1 MTFKQQ
7 VASSA
12 AWVGLSTVVVKVLS
26 FIAITLVLAR
36 VLEPSDFGL
45 VGIAWL
51 AINAF
56 DFLREMGISSALIYR
71 QDDDDGVAADVA
83 FIALIISSIVIY
95 IVIFLISP
103 LIELFFR
110 DAHGLTPVLRV
121 LGLIMI
127 INGISQTPYTLLAKN
142 LQFRNKAIPE
152 IIAGVTNSV
161 IAIVLALRGFGVWA
175 LVIGYLVGGV
185 MRTSLVW
192 FFTSWRPKPRFDRQ
206 VWREMIDYG
215 RHIVGSR
222 FMIFGITNL
231 DDALIGRMLGATS
244 LGFYT
249 FAYRLSN
256 VPATHVTR
264 LVNSVMFPAYSKI
277 QEDHKRVRRI
287 FFDTIQAV
295 GLISIPLAL
304 GTMVL
309 GPNFVHNYY
318 QGKWDASILA
328 MQWLVIYG
336 LARSIAAN
344 MGNIYRSLG
353 KPQWLTYLATW
364 RLITMGVLLV
374 PAIWWR
380 GIIGVSILSAVV
392 AVVDFA
398 IAAWMVNRLLGGGYR
413 PYFRRLGPIF
423 LISGISVTIAFLTMK
438 IAPAPYPTIP
448 FLVASIVMVLIYAV
462 LSWFFEPIFRR
473 LTLGVLNQMGPTRGL
488 AARLRAQ

>member
-1 MTFKQQ
+1 MTFKRQ

-51 AINAF
+51 AINSF
-56 DFLREMGISSALIYR
+56 DYLRELGISSALIYR
-71 QDDDDGVAADVA
+71 QDDDDGIAADVA
-83 FIALIISSIVIY
+83 NIALIVAGFIIY
-95 IVIFLISP
+95 GIIFLTAP
-103 LIELFFR
+103 LIEMFFR
-110 DAHGLTPVLRV
+110 DADGLTPILRV
-121 LGLIMI
+121 LGLVMI
-127 INGISQTPYTLLAKN
+127 INSIGQTPYTLLAKN
-142 LQFRNKAIPE
+142 LQFRNRAIPE

-161 IAIVLALRGFGVWA
+161 IAIYLALTGYGVWA
-175 LVIGYLVGGV
+175 LVYGYLADSIV
-185 MRTSLVW
+185 RTSLVW
-192 FFTSWRPKPRFDRQ
+192 FFTNWRPKLRFDRQ
-206 VWREMIDYG
+206 VWSEMFEYG

-222 FMIFGITNL
+222 FLIFGIKNI
-231 DDALIGRMLGATS
+231 DDVLIGRMLGATA

-256 VPATHVTR
+256 VPATHITR

-277 QEDHKRVRRI
+277 QDDKDRVRRV

-295 GLISIPLAL
+295 GLLSIPLAL
-304 GTMVL
+304 GTLVL
-309 GPNFVHNYY
+309 GPYFVHFYY
-318 QGKWDASILA
+318 QGKWDDSILA

-364 RLITMGVLLV
+364 RLVTMIVLLV
-374 PAIWWR
+374 PAILWK
-380 GIIGVSILSAVV
+380 GIVGVSILSAVV

-423 LISGISVTIAFLTMK
+423 IISGVSVGVAFLAMLA
-438 IAPAPYPTIP
+438 APTTYRLMP
-448 FLVASIVMVLIYAV
+448 FLIASLVMVLVYTV
-462 LSWFFEPIFRR
+462 LSWFFEPLFRR
-473 LTLGVLNQMGPTRGL
+473 ITLSILRRFGPTRTL
-488 AARLRAQ
+488 ADRLGG

>member
-12 AWVGLSTVVVKVLS
+12 AWVGLSTVVIKVLS

-56 DFLREMGISSALIYR
+56 DFLRELGISSALIYR
-71 QDDDDGVAADVA
+71 QDDDDGIAADVA
-83 FIALIISSIVIY
+83 NIALIVAGIIIY
-95 IVIFLISP
+95 IVIFLTAP
-103 LIELFFR
+103 LIEAFFR
-110 DAHGLTPVLRV
+110 DADGLTPVLRV

-127 INGISQTPYTLLAKN
+127 INSIGQTPYTLLAKN

-152 IIAGVTNSV
+152 IIAGLTNSV

-175 LVIGYLVGGV
+175 LVFGYLADGV
-185 MRTSLVW
+185 IRTSLVW

-222 FMIFGITNL
+222 FMIFGITNI
-231 DDALIGRMLGATS
+231 DDALIGRMLGAS
-244 LGFYT
+244 ALGLYT

-277 QEDHKRVRRI
+277 QEDRERVRRI

-304 GTMVL
+304 GTIVL
-309 GPNFVHNYY
+309 VPNFVHNYY
-318 QGKWDASILA
+318 QGKWDDSILA

-344 MGNIYRSLG
+344 MGNIYRSMG

-374 PAIWWR
+374 PAIRWR
-380 GIIGVSILSAVV
+380 GIVGVSILSAVV
-392 AVVDFA
+392 AVIDFA

-423 LISGISVTIAFLTMK
+423 LISGISVTIAFLVMQ

-448 FLVASIVMVLIYAV
+448 FLVAGIVMVLIYTV
-462 LSWFFEPIFRR
+462 LSWFFEPVFRR
-473 LTLGVLNQMGPTRGL
+473 IILGALKQMGPTRGL
-488 AARLRAQ
+488 AARLGG